1 VVDNKETLEKLPN
14 IEGLLSYRTD
24 NKDLLLRGKHSW
36 NRMAKENQVTI
47 HGKVLRIYSLVFVI
61 ELLSLEHFNLLKTPL
76 YNEIISNK
84 IQGFKADIS
93 ITKMRLY
100 S

>member
-36 NRMAKENQVTI
+36 NSMAKENQVTI
-47 HGKVLRIYSLVFVI
+47 YSSGKCS
-61 ELLSLEHFNLLKTPL
+61 
-76 YNEIISNK
+76 
-84 IQGFKADIS
+84 GFTAS
-93 ITKMRLY
+93 FL
-100 S
+100 

>member
-1 VVDNKETLEKLPN
+1 MCNHHHYYHDYWLFIDDSDVNVSVVDNKETLEKLPN

-47 HGKVLRIYSLVFVI
+47 HSSGKCSAFTA
-61 ELLSLEHFNLLKTPL
+61 SF
-76 YNEIISNK
+76 S
-84 IQGFKADIS
+84 
-93 ITKMRLY
+93 
-100 S
+100 